1 MSTLAV
7 TTAHAFVLTVSHG
20 LLFRQPLDYLC
31 NGRFCRRFLSSFTAL
46 PVLRL
51 KTPKN
56 FPVSIFSLDR
66 ASVSTE
72 LLWLNVIV
80 TTSTSRFR
88 RHDFDKPYRRQQ
100 RAGFQSA
107 SGAITHAPNP

>member
-7 TTAHAFVLTVSHG
+7 TTAHTLVLTVSHG

-66 ASVSTE
+66 AT
-72 LLWLNVIV
+72 LAQ
-80 TTSTSRFR
+80 RRR
-88 RHDFDKPYRRQQ
+88 RHDFDKANRRRQL
-100 RAGFQSA
+100 AGRVQSS
-107 SGAITHAPNP
+107 SGAVTDAPNP

>member
-7 TTAHAFVLTVSHG
+7 TTAHTLVLTVSHG

-51 KTPKN
+51 KTPKIS
-56 FPVSIFSLDR
+56 PSQS
-66 ASVSTE
+66 SVSTE
-72 LLWLNVIV
+72 LLWLNVVVV
-80 TTSTSRFR
+80 TTST
-88 RHDFDKPYRRQQ
+88 KPTGGGSLPAAFKALPARSQ
-100 RAGFQSA
+100 
-107 SGAITHAPNP
+107 THRIHKHYDLSTI

>member
-7 TTAHAFVLTVSHG
+7 TTAHTVVLTVSHG
-20 LLFRQPLDYLC
+20 LLFRQPLDCLC

-66 ASVSTE
+66 AT
-72 LLWLNVIV
+72 LAQ
-80 TTSTSRFR
+80 RRR
-88 RHDFDKPYRRQQ
+88 RHDFDKANRRRQLAGRVQ
-100 RAGFQSA
+100 SSSRAAPS
-107 SGAITHAPNP
+107 APNTYAI